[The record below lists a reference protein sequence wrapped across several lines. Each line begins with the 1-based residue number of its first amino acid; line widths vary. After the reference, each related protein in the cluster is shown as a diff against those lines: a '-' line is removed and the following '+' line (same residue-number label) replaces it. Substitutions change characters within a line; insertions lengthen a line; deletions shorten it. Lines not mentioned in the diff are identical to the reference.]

1 MAGDALIARTYED
14 QIADA
19 FGEDFV
25 SLFKWA
31 DERNLT
37 DLVELNYHVFE
48 QSPKLIDPLRIY
60 AELILPSGAEIL
72 SGWSDE
78 LLAQRLHQFYLELK
92 SAPHIRREYGNI
104 SRHSSARAARAE
116 VKNVVSSGYLLA
128 LSLHQPFSLNNKD
141 TTSYYQTMLRLWFIV
156 HGFIRM
162 ENHVTH
168 DSVLSLA
175 TRYTIFELNDQDR
188 MKVLELFIEQLHIEL
203 GDKVKSFEVC
213 NYVIASTANRILKAE
228 DANLKLNQKQF
239 LSRLVR
245 IARFDVELTPE
256 NGLGQTDGAISFIYS
271 QPIKTTIKPDFSL
284 ALNDIKFEE
293 LPSLEASESSLD
305 DDYTLLGVVISP
317 SETDGEQVLAG
328 TGVYIQ
334 RAEQSHF
341 CAWSWDK
348 ILPVEVQAL
357 EEWIEKGLHS
367 NALEHALA
375 AAIIWLAKGFGRS
388 LETVFS
394 LGIGIEVS
402 NEWTLSSDYT
412 AIRRLPIRRNS
423 AWKATHASKE
433 WVAPLGEHIEVKL
446 PAQITHCLAA
456 ASQSIQPKQL
466 SSLWHEHSQTT
477 LFKWFNAY
485 KPERLERVTSSMF
498 ASFLGQSIFDQTGE
512 TALARLLSSYAN
524 NALPAA
530 CGYGTWDI
538 AAIEKGQE
546 LTSKARKRGD
556 SSLIG
561 SMLLPVESLL
571 VKAIKE
577 QADKVR
583 HSKTVIEL
591 HNNLVYYVAQALYAA
606 TGARYLVYPFESLE
620 YFHISK
626 AKEAVVSCV
635 FINDKEDD
643 IHSGRLVPLCPS
655 AVKHLLNYLNHL
667 ERLAQLLKEPFPELA
682 AHITKASQGTTKEL
696 PLFFTLDE
704 NLQWHSLSVK
714 HFDEAQLMNWPLP
727 PNLFRHRFAQVLSSL
742 QVPSDILEGWMGHGE
757 RGVACYGDY
766 SPRCWLD
773 DAKHFMDELE
783 ASFTSLEFQL
793 IHVSLET
800 LPLSESKPR
809 WQQREGKVFGVAKR
823 EKQKIKTIE
832 TIKEIT
838 QDKIIQYL
846 GGRRWDDIEPNEF
859 EAFVLTLITDNKS
872 IALSYPLERIAV
884 LYTSL
889 SEAGSHYAH
898 FAKNRYVRLR
908 QERSHLK
915 KEAAI
920 ALGLFPE
927 LQRWSQKTKR
937 HLYASALSKAQ
948 CAQLATV
955 IFSIEKQ
962 ISYASMLKEIGE
974 GKNYVLVQFDKEI
987 FLRYSEELELE
998 DWSAPAQHHQIDY
1011 KTASFFDH
1019 RNQNGRKLDVSN
1031 KLTHDSL
1038 EEVRLLLALDATST
1052 FYDLID
1058 SVCRVIE
1065 QVNLIV
1071 LPGIVAGGLS
1081 ERQPPTSLCFQ
1092 DVARIQKNQSL
1103 LPHQVKAQEIA
1114 QPTVG
1119 LVPISM
1125 KWRSESSDMLREE
1138 AGRFHKDITTTI
1150 NAYQKSKYKETAKE
1164 IHKHC
1169 KRYADKVSS
1178 AVLSVGYWIAH
1189 VVMVG
1194 KYSGRRKR
1202 PVPLAKGTVATYY
1215 STLMNVFK
1223 DLTYEIDLFSLSE
1236 EEITALYQNMLLT
1249 KKDKESD
1256 VEYFGKR
1263 LQMFHRY
1270 YVRQGLPE
1278 IDWNELDF
1286 KSRRR
1291 GVLTGVIT
1299 ERDYLK
1305 CLEAIRYQYIDK
1317 TSATMLQFILLLC
1330 FRFGL
1335 RVGEATR
1342 LLRKDWVTNKNDTW
1356 LLVRNNKYRQLK
1368 NAQSSRRAVPLL
1380 FELVEAEHTVIL
1392 DVLNRYETIAG
1403 NDTSYLLLSE
1413 IKEGS
1418 IQLSNLC
1425 YQASRELIAIIREV
1439 TGNQHLVLH
1448 SARHAFYNQLAAVLF
1463 GIDTAIT
1470 KRMKKHLDEEKIISM
1485 ILGPQKNINRRS
1497 SMALCILM
1505 GHSHPSV
1512 ALKSYN
1518 HLVSEWADQLTPVV
1532 STRVHRLESAVQMN
1546 DWQKWKRKRL
1556 DKTRIVDYSTPNL
1569 QSLTALLRL
1578 VGLGRTFKQ
1587 AALSLDLSPEHGE
1600 KLERLFATVTNGDNK
1615 EKEKTEPLC
1624 SARYFLSRIPESA
1637 WLRLQSHISKELS
1650 VKLNKPITLTELPML
1665 IGKRRQ
1671 ILMAEEQHYEFI
1683 NCIIEYFEIPTHSYR
1698 VQPYNDSPLAHKKL
1712 QTFGLNSALDT
1723 SGKRIDIMHWFM
1735 VDQTVGPHKH
1745 YSAFWL
1751 NDRVTCTLR
1760 NSYEVVL
1767 MALLI
1772 GYIQTLL

>member
-48 QSPKLIDPLRIY
+48 QSPKLIDPFRIY
-60 AELILPSGAEIL
+60 AELTLPCGAEIL

-78 LLAQRLHQFYLELK
+78 VIAQRLHQFYLELK
-92 SAPHIRREYGNI
+92 SAPHIRMEYGNI

-116 VKNVVSSGYLLA
+116 VKDLVSSGYLLA

-141 TTSYYQTMLRLWFIV
+141 TTIYYQTMLRLWFIV

-162 ENHVTH
+162 ESHAAH
-168 DSVLSLA
+168 DSVLSFA
-175 TRYTIFELNDQDR
+175 TRYTIFELNDQER
-188 MKVLELFIEQLHIEL
+188 MNVIEFFIEQLHIEL
-203 GDKVKSFEVC
+203 GDKEHSFEVC
-213 NYVIASTANRILKAE
+213 NYVIASTANRILRVE
-228 DANLKLNQKQF
+228 GDHLKQNQKQF
-239 LSRLVR
+239 LNRL
-245 IARFDVELTPE
+245 ARVARLDVELTPI
-256 NGLGQTDGAISFIYS
+256 NGLGQTGDPISFIYS
-271 QPIKTTIKPDFSL
+271 QPIKKTIQPDFSL

-293 LPSLEASESSLD
+293 LPSLEAAESSHD
-305 DDYTLLGVVISP
+305 DDNTLLGVGISP

-334 RAEQSHF
+334 RAEQAHF
-341 CAWSWDK
+341 CAWGWDK
-348 ILPVEVQAL
+348 ILPVEVQLL
-357 EEWIEKGLHS
+357 EEWIEDGLHS
-367 NALEHALA
+367 NSLEHALA
-375 AAIIWLAKGFGRS
+375 AAIIWIAKGFGRS
-388 LETVFS
+388 LDTVLG

-402 NEWTLSSDYT
+402 NEWTLTSDYT
-412 AIRRLPIRRNS
+412 AIQRLPIRRHS
-423 AWKATHASKE
+423 AWKPTHASKE
-433 WVAPLGEHIEVKL
+433 WVSPLGERIEVKL
-446 PAQITHCLAA
+446 PAQVTDCLVA
-456 ASQSIQPKQL
+456 ASQSIQPKKL
-466 SSLWHEHSQTT
+466 SSLWHAHSQTT

-485 KPERLERVTSSMF
+485 KPERLERVTSSML
-498 ASFLGQSIFDQTGE
+498 ASFLGQSIFDQAGD

-546 LTSKARKRGD
+546 LTSKARQRAD

-577 QADKVR
+577 QTDKVR
-583 HSKTVIEL
+583 NSKTVIEL

-620 YFHISK
+620 YFYISN
-626 AKEAVVSCV
+626 AKEAFVSFV
-635 FINDKEDD
+635 FINDKDDD

-655 AVKHLLNYLNHL
+655 AVKHLLNYLDHL
-667 ERLAQLLKEPFPELA
+667 ECLAQLLKEPFPELA
-682 AHITKASQGTTKEL
+682 AHITKTSQGTTKEL
-696 PLFFTLDE
+696 PLFFTLDD

-783 ASFTSLEFQL
+783 ASFSSLNFQL
-793 IHVSLET
+793 ITVSLDT
-800 LPLSESKPR
+800 LPLSGSKPR
-809 WQQREGKVFGVAKR
+809 WQQRKGKVFGAAKR
-823 EKQKIKTIE
+823 EVQKIKTIE

-838 QDKIIQYL
+838 QDKINQYL
-846 GGRRWDDIEPNEF
+846 GSRRWDDIEPNEF
-859 EAFVLTLITDNKS
+859 EAFMLTLITDNKS

-884 LYTSL
+884 LYSSL
-889 SEAGSHYAH
+889 TEAGSHYAH
-898 FAKNRYVRLR
+898 FAKNRYVRLK
-908 QERSHLK
+908 QERSYLK
-915 KEAAI
+915 KEAAT
-920 ALGLFPE
+920 ALGLFA
-927 LQRWSQKTKR
+927 QMQDWSQKTKR
-937 HLYASALSKAQ
+937 KLFASALSKAQ
-948 CAQLATV
+948 CAQLATI

-962 ISYASMLKEIGE
+962 ISYASMLKEIAEGE
-974 GKNYVLVQFDKEI
+974 NCVVVQFDKEI
-987 FLRYSEELELE
+987 FLRYSEELDLE
-998 DWSAPAQHHQIDY
+998 DWSAPAQHHRIDY

-1019 RNQNGRKLDVSN
+1019 SNQSGRKLNVSN
-1031 KLTHDSL
+1031 KLTHGAL
-1038 EEVRLLLALDATST
+1038 EELRLLLALDATST

-1065 QVNLIV
+1065 QANLIV
-1071 LPGIVAGGLS
+1071 LPGIVAAGLS
-1081 ERQPPTSLCFQ
+1081 ERQPPTSLSFQ
-1092 DVARIQKNQSL
+1092 DIARIQKNQSL
-1103 LPHQVKAQEIA
+1103 LPPQVKEQETA

-1119 LVPISM
+1119 LVPISVR
-1125 KWRSESSDMLREE
+1125 WHSESSEMLREE

-1169 KRYADKVSS
+1169 KRYVDKVSS

-1189 VVMVG
+1189 VVVIG
-1194 KYSGRRKR
+1194 KYSGRRKT

-1215 STLMNVFK
+1215 STLMNVFQ
-1223 DLTYEIDLFSLSE
+1223 DLAYEIDLFSLSE
-1236 EEITALYQNMLLT
+1236 VEITALYQNMLLT

-1270 YVRQGLPE
+1270 YVKQGLPE

-1299 ERDYLK
+1299 ECDYLK
-1305 CLEAIRYQYIDK
+1305 CLEAIRYHYADK

-1342 LLRKDWVTNKNDTW
+1342 LLRKDWATNKNDTW
-1356 LLVRNNKYRQLK
+1356 ILVRNNKYRQLK
-1368 NAQSSRRAVPLL
+1368 SAQSSRRAVPLL
-1380 FELVEAEHTVIL
+1380 FELVEAEHTVIR

-1403 NDTSYLLLSE
+1403 NDTNYLLLSE

-1470 KRMKKHLDEEKIISM
+1470 KRMKSHLDEEKIISM
-1485 ILGPQKNINRRS
+1485 ILGPQNNINRRS

-1512 ALKSYN
+1512 GLKSYN
-1518 HLVSEWADQLTPVV
+1518 HLISEWADQLTPAV
-1532 STRVHRLESAVQMN
+1532 SSRVYRLETVVQMN
-1546 DWQKWKRKRL
+1546 DWQKWKRKKL
-1556 DKTRIVDYSTPNL
+1556 DKKRIIDYSTPNL

-1600 KLERLFATVTNGDNK
+1600 KLQGLFATVANGESK
-1615 EKEKTEPLC
+1615 EQEKADTLY
-1624 SARYFLSRIPESA
+1624 SARHFLSHIPESA
-1637 WLRLQSHISKELS
+1637 WLRLQSHITKELL
-1650 VKLNKPITLTELPML
+1650 VKLNQPITLSELPLL
-1665 IGKRRQ
+1665 IGMRRQ
-1671 ILMAEEQHYEFI
+1671 ILMATAEHYEFI
-1683 NCIIEYFEIPTHSYR
+1683 KCFIDYFEIPTHSYR
-1698 VQPYNDSPLAHKKL
+1698 VQPYKGSPIAYANLSEY
-1712 QTFGLNSALDT
+1712 GLVDALDK
-1723 SGKRIDIMHWFM
+1723 SGKQIDIMQWTM
-1735 VDQTVGPHKH
+1735 ADQSIGPHRN
-1745 YSAFWL
+1745 YTAFWL

-1767 MALLI
+1767 MVLLI
-1772 GYIQTLL
+1772 GYMQAL